1 MSNNSKK
8 MNESEKKLEDKVIK
22 VCEIIQER
30 YYFYEQCRRYNLYTP
45 NSEKLRDMIRDILIN
60 TKKDVKHFN
69 EIEPTFIKKVDEYV
83 QNYYDTTPDMV
94 TFAKDSDDDADY

>member
-22 VCEIIQER
+22 VCEIIQAR
-30 YYFYEQCRRYNLYTP
+30 YYFYERCRRHDLYTP
-45 NSEKLRDMIRDILIN
+45 DSEHLRDMIRDILIN

-69 EIEPTFIKKVDEYV
+69 EIEPTFVKKVDEYV
-83 QNYYDTTPDMV
+83 KNYYDTTPDMV